1 MIVCGEEV
9 GKSIAY
15 TRRWWL
21 SFFSIS
27 LLNFI
32 DSAQKAIQFPHLLAL
47 QVRLYPLCLRN
58 ESNRLSDDRCKML
71 EKGNARR
78 SDVGVE
84 VENLEGHFA
93 QFVLNM
99 CTVMS

>member
-1 MIVCGEEV
+1 
-9 GKSIAY
+9 
-15 TRRWWL
+15 
-21 SFFSIS
+21 
-27 LLNFI
+27 
-32 DSAQKAIQFPHLLAL
+32 
-47 QVRLYPLCLRN
+47 VRLYPLCLRN

>member
-1 MIVCGEEV
+1 MHDE
-9 GKSIAY
+9 A
-15 TRRWWL
+15 
-21 SFFSIS
+21 
-27 LLNFI
+27 
-32 DSAQKAIQFPHLLAL
+32 
-47 QVRLYPLCLRN
+47 
-58 ESNRLSDDRCKML
+58 ML